1 MAAGTEI
8 MKKNQ
13 LTVGY
18 GIGQTAN
25 AITNENTSIK
35 VLPQVQDQ
43 VENMA
48 KATNR
53 LHEAIGT
60 LVDRLQPCLRVEP
73 IASADSPKL
82 APELVPLADRLRI
95 ETGGVVY
102 AASRIEDLLS
112 RLEV

>member
-1 MAAGTEI
+1 

-18 GIGQTAN
+18 GIGQTAK
-25 AITNENTSIK
+25 AIANDPPATGIK

-43 VENMA
+43 VENMD

-53 LHEAIGT
+53 LHEAIGK

-73 IASADSPKL
+73 TALADSPQP
-82 APELVPLADRLRI
+82 APELVPLADRLRM
-95 ETGGVVY
+95 ETGSVVY